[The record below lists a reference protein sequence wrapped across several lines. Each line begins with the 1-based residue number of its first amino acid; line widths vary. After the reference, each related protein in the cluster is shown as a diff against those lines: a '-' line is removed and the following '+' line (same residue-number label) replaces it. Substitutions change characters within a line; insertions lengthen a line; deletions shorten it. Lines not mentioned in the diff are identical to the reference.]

1 MVEEL
6 DGEEARLADYF
17 DVIAG
22 TSTGGLVAVMLTA
35 PDQNNRPLYA
45 AKDIVPFYLENCPK
59 IFKQFRGPF
68 GEIIKLLMTLVGP
81 KYNGKYLKE
90 LVTSLLGTT
99 QLNQTLTNVVIPSF
113 DIKTMQPV
121 IFSSLQVP
129 REPSMDV
136 QLSDIC
142 LGTSAA
148 PTFLPAHY
156 FQNGD
161 REFNLI
167 DVTRQVLKQDR
178 NFFPITPLDY
188 ERFLVIS
195 LGTGTEK
202 QQPRYDAKMAAKWGV
217 LEWLVAKGSVPL
229 VEAFTQASADLVA
242 FHDNVVFEALNS
254 VDNYLRIQDDTLSGV
269 LASSD
274 IATEKNLNDL
284 VEVGKKLLD
293 GPVSRVNSDTGV
305 VEPVPNGGK
314 NREILKR
321 YNSVIKSHLIRTSTG
336 GLVTAMLTAPNQNNR
351 PLYAAKDIV
360 PFYLEN
366 CPKIFKQTGGLFG
379 GTIKLLKTL
388 VGPKYNGKYLKE
400 LVAREPSMDVRLSD
414 ICLGTS
420 AAPTYLPAHYF
431 QNGDREFNLIDG
443 GVAANNPVISK
454 QLSCTIT
461 RRVQL
466 CIRYN
471 SASKKQALKKDPD
484 FPSTPLDYGRYL
496 VISLGTGAEKQKP
509 RYDAKMVANWGIVG
523 WLLKDG
529 FTPLVDVFTQAS
541 ADLVVFHD
549 SVVFE
554 ALNSVDNYLRI
565 QVWFVHLEYAFDDKL
580 TGDVASLDIATTKNL
595 NALVAVGERLL
606 DGPLSRVNCSTGV
619 VEPVPNGGTNCEAL
633 KRFAK
638 QLSDERKLRESN
650 NIDGE

>member
-1 MVEEL
+1 MTNDIPTTNCIGNRPLISRNLITVLSIDGGGIRGIIPGVILEYLESQLQEL

-167 DVTRQVLKQDR
+167 DGGMAANNPSLVAIAEVTRQVLKQDR

-321 YNSVIKSHLIRTSTG
+321 
-336 GLVTAMLTAPNQNNR
+336 
-351 PLYAAKDIV
+351 
-360 PFYLEN
+360 
-366 CPKIFKQTGGLFG
+366 
-379 GTIKLLKTL
+379 
-388 VGPKYNGKYLKE
+388 
-400 LVAREPSMDVRLSD
+400 
-414 ICLGTS
+414 
-420 AAPTYLPAHYF
+420 
-431 QNGDREFNLIDG
+431 
-443 GVAANNPVISK
+443 
-454 QLSCTIT
+454 
-461 RRVQL
+461 
-466 CIRYN
+466 
-471 SASKKQALKKDPD
+471 
-484 FPSTPLDYGRYL
+484 
-496 VISLGTGAEKQKP
+496 
-509 RYDAKMVANWGIVG
+509 
-523 WLLKDG
+523 
-529 FTPLVDVFTQAS
+529 
-541 ADLVVFHD
+541 
-549 SVVFE
+549 
-554 ALNSVDNYLRI
+554 
-565 QVWFVHLEYAFDDKL
+565 
-580 TGDVASLDIATTKNL
+580 
-595 NALVAVGERLL
+595 
-606 DGPLSRVNCSTGV
+606 
-619 VEPVPNGGTNCEAL
+619 
-633 KRFAK
+633 FAK
-638 QLSDERKLRESN
+638 QLSDERKLRGTN
-650 NIDGE
+650 NINGEVVE